1 MDKALIGFLG
11 LFGILHLLLVV
22 VPITTTLRATISG
35 KSKILWCAFL
45 VFLPFIG
52 VALFHIRFRTSLF
65 LGKKWEP
72 SPHDLGVRNPRDS
85 SNDRD

>member
-35 KSKILWCAFL
+35 KSKLLWCAFL

-52 VALFHIRFRTSLF
+52 AALFHFRFRTSLF
-65 LGKKWEP
+65 SGKVWEP
-72 SPHDLGVRNPRDS
+72 SPHDLGARNPHDS
-85 SNDRD
+85 TKDRD